1 MYCMYS
7 RSPCFSPFPDPT
19 HPHLSPRATI
29 RAFVFLVSC
38 VRVSARI
45 VWGAAMK
52 DVVIKA
58 QVLSG
63 GRGRGHFD
71 NGFQSG
77 VHMCLK

>member
-1 MYCMYS
+1 MSDSINQPFNHSS
-7 RSPCFSPFPDPT
+7 R
-19 HPHLSPRATI
+19 
-29 RAFVFLVSC
+29 FLVGVVLVLRCASLPYVC
-38 VRVSARI
+38 LFAV
-45 VWGAAMK
+45 AMK

>member
-1 MYCMYS
+1 
-7 RSPCFSPFPDPT
+7 
-19 HPHLSPRATI
+19 
-29 RAFVFLVSC
+29 
-38 VRVSARI
+38 
-45 VWGAAMK
+45 MK

>member
-1 MYCMYS
+1 MLFPARVGNH
-7 RSPCFSPFPDPT
+7 RS
-19 HPHLSPRATI
+19 A
-29 RAFVFLVSC
+29 
-38 VRVSARI
+38 
-45 VWGAAMK
+45 AAMK